1 MTEYVTY
8 ESKNAKPIER
18 WLAYA
23 VLPNGQHWLVRCCG
37 ETEEIALTKC
47 RTLYEAEKAKSK
59 KVFSDDKVKT
69 LKQHHLA
76 GKVWMINKT
85 TNHKIRID
93 ASEVSNYEW
102 AGYIKGGPRS

>member
-47 RTLYEAEKAKSK
+47 RTLYEAEKNKAK
-59 KVFSDDKVKT
+59 VNIHNET
-69 LKQHHLA
+69 KQHHLA
-76 GKVWMINKT
+76 GKVWMINKS